1 MLENDQLQQNNFVQN
16 QQHIEETT
24 QQIIQQNNIEG
35 VQQDLHQTTENQTQ
49 ENKKHSSWLTKI
61 LGVVFLLLWISL
73 IWLWIFDISQT
84 LSDLPYYFDYSIWDI
99 IISGRSWAFFIAWI
113 IFTIIWVKNLFNGA
127 SHTSCFTKIIS
138 IIFWLIWI
146 SLIWFW
152 IYWIIE
158 IHSDWYY
165 YEYSILDIIMDS
177 WFFLLGPAW
186 ILFILIWIL
195 SYRTPDVDI
204 YYHPTLLTKIL
215 SGIYRFVW
223 ISLVRA
229 GLWNFSLIWTEDL
242 SFSNILYVWWV
253 ITLCWILYI
262 LLWRLLYNTKSRIHL
277 WFSLLWALAVN
288 LIFFRILIK
297 FTDFLFT
304 IIYFSILKIRWIIKC
319 RKFNKKWIINPKYL
333 DKTPSKKKIWIITT
347 IVLISIIIIDL
358 IYGKIQWSKIP
369 EIDPSIFN
377 RTWHQTKLSD
387 EEDALVQLRDL
398 FNSDKA
404 SVMDILDWY
413 YLYEQR
419 TYQQNDEN
427 KDISWKHYTEECIV
441 INSWWNEYCGTWA
454 WNTDTLKRVLNN
466 YYYIGNSDYYGN
478 FTNNDWY
485 LSVNWKKATIFEFI
499 KNHESEIKANLQVL
513 DHIVSLDYYL
523 PDNKILELLPP
534 HLQWYSRASMV
545 VLQYYI
551 YQKDWDMVMFIIK
564 LNYKFINIYNEA
576 WSIVNQL
583 ISIVI
588 QWFVDSSINSYLQ
601 LLPKDFREN
610 LSERYSTQIHDKND
624 IIDKMMKWEYVTRNW
639 AKTGNIL
646 WDIWNNKP
654 SLYQFLFHFPFLSE
668 NEIDKLMNYSYYLYW
683 EDSKNDNFTTDNIID
698 KISYNKYSL
707 YNLFWIYPYGA
718 LTPRMSTI
726 NIRLNKSVYHKEALI
741 KNLKSGKYDVWFNEK
756 DYENDSRWFENLLIP
771 TYKEI
776 NKEVIKEYSN
786 IINPCFWKDILNSD
800 KFWSI
805 SGLEFWN
812 ICSKVL
818 SKINEQEDDK
828 FLLKD
833 ILIKITQLWI
843 DYNESLIEQSDC
855 RERIWWLYWDKSYI
869 CETMYD
875 EQDEILNLMET
886 SYFELLEVLENIESE
901 IWKINID
908 EYFYIP
914 EIIYN
919 KRDMLNNSELN
930 NTKSNKLQL
939 EDIELPESLNII
951 KKYSDIINPCF
962 WKDIID
968 PVPDIG
974 FYHEDFEKIC
984 LNTMKELKEQEKD
997 DFWLKDILIEITKSL
1012 INYSKFEVKVD
1023 ACWLEEWV
1031 VPNLCNEISDKEEEL
1046 VDKIK
1051 ENYIK
1056 LSDILENIENEN
1068 PWINIDDYFYIPYE
1082 KINDDGN
1089 LLIIGFFIDEEKSK
1103 EILNN
1108 IKLQEAIDKINKSE
1122 QKILSSNKS
1131 NEQLNYE
1138 KLANLTNI
1146 CIWEDKKKKKIKLSY
1161 DNHTDQC
1168 DYMISELEKK
1178 NLTWDFIELNKII
1191 TSIWKEWIEYANN
1204 EKNEEFLFKT
1214 DWIVQEWKYWKIYE
1228 NWNSPEWNIL
1238 FERQDKNLENFKK
1251 YYLELEN
1258 IIKKIKEEYKINPE
1272 IDFYIPYSIIK
1283 ENSFKFFYKNSTY

>member
-1 MLENDQLQQNNFVQN
+1 MPENDQLQQNNFVQN

-24 QQIIQQNNIEG
+24 QQITQQNNIEG
-35 VQQDLHQTTENQTQ
+35 VQQDLHQTTENQVQKTK
-49 ENKKHSSWLTKI
+49 ERPAWLNIILSVIFWLLWIGIITLSLYEFFSYNWSHDFEDYAELCLILLVSILIIFTWVLIFYNSKVEAYYHPTWLTKI
-61 LGVVFLLLWISL
+61 LSWFLRFLWISL
-73 IWLWIFDISQT
+73 I
-84 LSDLPYYFDYSIWDI
+84 
-99 IISGRSWAFFIAWI
+99 RS
-113 IFTIIWVKNLFNGA
+113 
-127 SHTSCFTKIIS
+127 
-138 IIFWLIWI
+138 
-146 SLIWFW
+146 
-152 IYWIIE
+152 
-158 IHSDWYY
+158 
-165 YEYSILDIIMDS
+165 
-177 WFFLLGPAW
+177 
-186 ILFILIWIL
+186 
-195 SYRTPDVDI
+195 
-204 YYHPTLLTKIL
+204 
-215 SGIYRFVW
+215 
-223 ISLVRA
+223 
-229 GLWNFSLIWTEDL
+229 GLWSFSLIPSEYY
-242 SFSNILYVWWV
+242 SNWEILLAWWS
-253 ITLCWILYI
+253 ITLCWIWFIIFWI
-262 LLWRLLYNTKSRIHL
+262 LLYCTKKLVNMWITFLLSI
-277 WFSLLWALAVN
+277 
-288 LIFFRILIK
+288 II
-297 FTDFLFT
+297 T
-304 IIYFSILKIRWIIKC
+304 IWI
-319 RKFNKKWIINPKYL
+319 NWTL
-333 DKTPSKKKIWIITT
+333 DKFWDDFYRHYDDEINISLIIFMLYFLILSIIWWIRCFRLKKRWKTSGKILNKESSSKKIWYITT
-347 IVLISIIIIDL
+347 GILLLILIGDI

-369 EIDPSIFN
+369 EIDESVFK
-377 RTWHQTKLSD
+377 RDYHQTKLPD
-387 EEDALVQLRDL
+387 EEDALVQLRGY
-398 FNSDKA
+398 NSWSMSD
-404 SVMDILDWY
+404 VMIPLESYYY
-413 YLYEQR
+413 YLFSDNYKE
-419 TYQQNDEN
+419 NN
-427 KDISWKHYTEECIV
+427 KDITRKLYPEECIV

-454 WNTDTLKRVLNN
+454 WNNNTLERSLNN
-466 YYYIGNSDYYGN
+466 YYYMDPNYYKKFVDDN
-478 FTNNDWY
+478 WY
-485 LSVNWKKATIFEFI
+485 ISVNWKKATIFEYI
-499 KNHESEIKANLQVL
+499 QKNEPEIRKSFQEL
-513 DHIVSLDYYL
+513 DRITSLDYYL
-523 PDNKILELLPP
+523 PDNEILNLIPAY
-534 HLQWYSRASMV
+534 LQWYTRVSIVA
-545 VLQYYI
+545 LQYYI
-551 YQKDWDMVMFIIK
+551 YQEDWDMVMFIIK
-564 LNYKFINIYNEA
+564 LNYKIVDIFNTTWSFI
-576 WSIVNQL
+576 NQL
-583 ISIVI
+583 ISLVI
-588 QWFVDSSINSYLQ
+588 QWIMDDGINSYIKLF
-601 LLPKDFREN
+601 PKDFRNE
-610 LSERYSTQIHDKND
+610 LLERYSTKTYNKYEMYDYQ
-624 IIDKMMKWEYVTRNW
+624 MRWEYVTWNW
-639 AKTGNIL
+639 ARDNNIL
-646 WDIWNNKP
+646 LGDWNGEP
-654 SLYQFLFHFPFLSE
+654 LYQFLFHFPFFSAK
-668 NEIDKLMNYSYYLYW
+668 EINNMMNYSYYSLWKEPDNYSIEEMVENLLYT
-683 EDSKNDNFTTDNIID
+683 K
-698 KISYNKYSL
+698 SL
-707 YNLFWIYPYGA
+707 YNRYWKQPYGA
-718 LTPRMSTI
+718 LMPRMHTVFYRMDKDI
-726 NIRLNKSVYHKEALI
+726 YHKEALI

-776 NKEVIKEYSN
+776 NKEVIKEYSD

-818 SKINEQEDDK
+818 SKINEEEDDK

-930 NTKSNKLQL
+930 NTKSNNLQL
-939 EDIELPESLNII
+939 ENIELPESFNII

-1031 VPNLCNEISDKEEEL
+1031 VPHICNEISDKEEEL
-1046 VDKIK
+1046 VNKIK

-1056 LSDILENIENEN
+1056 LSDILENIKNEN

-1146 CIWEDKKKKKIKLSY
+1146 CIWEDILNWKIKLSY

-1178 NLTWDFIELNKII
+1178 NLT
-1191 TSIWKEWIEYANN
+1191 
-1204 EKNEEFLFKT
+1204 
-1214 DWIVQEWKYWKIYE
+1214 
-1228 NWNSPEWNIL
+1228 
-1238 FERQDKNLENFKK
+1238 
-1251 YYLELEN
+1251 
-1258 IIKKIKEEYKINPE
+1258 
-1272 IDFYIPYSIIK
+1272 
-1283 ENSFKFFYKNSTY
+1283 